1 MDCAVS
7 IVCVSATAAYAL
19 FPIEFNHG
27 GEEKENEEED
37 FGNWTL
43 VATRA
48 SS

>member
-1 MDCAVS
+1 MS
-7 IVCVSATAAYAL
+7 IVCVSSTAATAAYAL